1 MSLEIWNR
9 RYTGSKY
16 KLADWIG
23 GLIDE
28 HCEGQS
34 FCDIFAGTGV
44 IAATELTKFD
54 RIIVNDFLYSNNAI
68 YTAFFANL
76 PYDMEKLTAFIQ
88 NWLAVPNAE
97 IPDNF
102 IGNNYGDKYFSLN
115 DAKIIGFLR
124 HKIEERKEQLTLKEY
139 CILIAGLLYSADRIA
154 NTVGHYDAYIKG
166 KTIED
171 KFHFDFIRPYNT
183 AGKTIEIYRRD
194 ANELAHNLNCDVV
207 YIDPP
212 YNSRQYSR
220 FYHVLETIAQN
231 DTPELTGTA
240 LKRPSENMSDYCRSS
255 ATRVFADLIHN
266 LDCAYIVVSYNNTY
280 NSKSNSSRNK
290 IEFDSIAE
298 ILESK
303 GELRIFEKKHPFFNA
318 GKTEF
323 DDHKEYIFIVKVK

>member
-16 KLADWIG
+16 KLADWIS
-23 GLIDE
+23 GLINE
-28 HCEGQS
+28 HCEGES

-44 IAATELTKFD
+44 VAATELAKFD
-54 RIIVNDFLYSNNAI
+54 RVIINDFLYSNNAI
-68 YTAFFANL
+68 YTAFFADI
-76 PYDMEKLTAFIQ
+76 PFDMEKLNDLIRTC
-88 NWLAVPNAE
+88 LATPITE
-97 IPDNF
+97 IPNNF
-102 IGNNYGDKYFSLN
+102 ISNNYGDKYFSHT

-124 HKIEERKEQLTLKEY
+124 QKIEEQREKLTLKEY
-139 CILIAGLLYSADRIA
+139 CILLASLMYSADKIA

-166 KTIED
+166 KTIDD

-183 AGKTIEIYRRD
+183 DGKTIEIYRRD
-194 ANELAHNLNCDVV
+194 ANELAHNLKCDIV

-231 DTPELTGTA
+231 DTPKLTGTA
-240 LKRPSENMSDYCRSS
+240 LKRPSENMSNYCRSS
-255 ATRVFADLIHN
+255 ATRVFADLIRT

-290 IEFDSIAE
+290 IEYDSIVE
-298 ILESK
+298 ILKSK
-303 GELRIFEKKHPFFNA
+303 GELQAFEKKHQFFNA

-323 DDHKEYIFIVKVK
+323 VDHKEYIFIVKVK